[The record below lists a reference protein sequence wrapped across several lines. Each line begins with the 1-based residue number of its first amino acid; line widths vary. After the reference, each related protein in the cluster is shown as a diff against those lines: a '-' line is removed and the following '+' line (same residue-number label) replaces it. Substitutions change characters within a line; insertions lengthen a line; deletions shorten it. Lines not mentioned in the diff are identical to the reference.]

1 MSALRHPSAARR
13 AGKSATSTDRFARAG
28 RGISIQI
35 APAVTDREWP
45 VLDRLA
51 DRTQPTIRS
60 MIDRYRGLADVLD
73 GVWQSV
79 PLHPA
84 VTDVPIGAAVTA
96 MVLDGFAAATGSG
109 DVDGHADAALMVAV
123 LGSAGAVVTGLAEW
137 RWIHGG
143 ERRAASVH
151 GLMNMAGVALNV
163 GSLGAR
169 RAGRRQ
175 LGRALGLAGTLV
187 LGLAGHLGGELAYGM
202 GIRVNPNPPIPEA
215 DGQVASL
222 AASELADGR
231 LRGMEVGGE
240 RVVVARCDDGTVCAI
255 AATCSH
261 LGGPLDEGGRE
272 DDTVVCPWHGSRF
285 DLRSGAVIGGPA
297 VFAQPQYSAT
307 ERDGRIEIR
316 PAGAPRPFYVKAES
330 PAR

>member
-1 MSALRHPSAARR
+1 MSAVKNPPAARR
-13 AGKSATSTDRFARAG
+13 AGESATSTDRFARAG

-35 APAVTDREWP
+35 APAMADREWP

-51 DRTQPTIRS
+51 NMTQPAIRS
-60 MIDRYRGLADVLD
+60 MIDRYRGVADVLD
-73 GVWQSV
+73 GVWLSV

-96 MVLDGFAAATGSG
+96 TLLDGFAAVTGSR
-109 DVDGHADAALMVAV
+109 DMDRHADAALMVAV
-123 LGSAGAVVTGLAEW
+123 LGSAGAAVTGLAEW
-137 RWIHGG
+137 RWIRGG
-143 ERRAASVH
+143 ERRAASLH
-151 GLMNMAGVALNV
+151 GLMNVAGVACNV

-169 RAGRRQ
+169 RAGRRG
-175 LGRALGLAGTLV
+175 LGRALSLTGMMIMGLA
-187 LGLAGHLGGELAYGM
+187 AHLGGELSYGM
-202 GIRVNPNPPIPEA
+202 GVRVNPNPPMPEA

-231 LRGMEVGGE
+231 LRGVEVGGE

-285 DLRSGAVIGGPA
+285 DLHSGAVIGGPA
-297 VFAQPQYSAT
+297 VFAQPRYSAT
-307 ERDGRIEIR
+307 ERDGRVEIR
-316 PAGAPRPFYVKAES
+316 PASAPRPFYVTADS
-330 PAR
+330 RAR